1 MVIAA
6 DSPTL
11 AETLRI
17 KAQPVI
23 EEATRRLVAEF
34 QPEQI
39 WLFGSYAWGE
49 PTEDS
54 DLDLYVIVPTSSE
67 NSLSRAQQA
76 HRALGSL
83 EMSKDVIIK
92 TRAEVDRVKAL
103 CPTLAYKV
111 LSQGRLLYGR

>member
-6 DSPTL
+6 DSPSL

-17 KAQPVI
+17 RAQPVI

-54 DLDLYVIVPTSSE
+54 DLDLYVVVSDSQE
-67 NSLSRAQQA
+67 NSLSRAQNA
-76 HRALGSL
+76 HRALSGL
-83 EMSKDVIIK
+83 KLSKDVIVK
-92 TRAEVDRVKAL
+92 TREEVDRVKTL
-103 CPTLAYKV
+103 RPTLAYKV
-111 LSQGRLLYGR
+111 IHEGTLLYGR